1 MGAKKSILT
10 SEQLDE
16 YVELTY
22 LTRWEILLILEKF
35 LGLAPEGITR
45 DLHQRFP
52 HNQIM
57 DIFPQLKYNP
67 FHDRL
72 FHVFSSAHD
81 TQCSFEDIL
90 DMFSVMSK
98 SCPHDV
104 KAAWAFRVF
113 DLDNDDMITKEDIV
127 NTCDRLTNNYQ
138 LQQDEMENIA
148 DVIIMEMDLQNNGS
162 LGQFEFIKA
171 ISKVPEFH
179 NSFSFRP

>member
-57 DIFPQLKYNP
+57 DIFPQLK
-67 FHDRL
+67 
-72 FHVFSSAHD
+72 
-81 TQCSFEDIL
+81 CSFEDIL